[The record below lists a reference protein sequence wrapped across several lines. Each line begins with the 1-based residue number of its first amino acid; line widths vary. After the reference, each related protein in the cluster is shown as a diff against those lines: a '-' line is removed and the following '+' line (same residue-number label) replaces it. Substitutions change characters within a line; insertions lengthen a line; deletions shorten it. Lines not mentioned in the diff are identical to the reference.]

1 MSKKEIL
8 SQHDWAKQLE
18 WRLLNVVWHDK
29 YGICHALWNK
39 SVGQD
44 YAKTANEYYN
54 YIKRNKRELLEL

>member
-1 MSKKEIL
+1 MSKKVIL
-8 SQHDWAKQLE
+8 SQKDWVKQLE
-18 WRLLNVVWHDK
+18 WRLLNVVWKDK

-44 YAKTANEYYN
+44 YAKTANEYYD

>member
-8 SQHDWAKQLE
+8 SQDDWVKQLE

-39 SVGQD
+39 SVDQD

-54 YIKRNKRELLEL
+54 YIKRNKRELLEI

>member
-8 SQHDWAKQLE
+8 SQENWVKQLE

>member
-29 YGICHALWNK
+29 YGVCHALWNN

-44 YAKTANEYYN
+44 YVKTTNEYYN
-54 YIKRNKRELLEL
+54 WILENRKELLEL

>member
-1 MSKKEIL
+1 MSKKVIL
-8 SQHDWAKQLE
+8 SQKDWVKQLE
-18 WRLLNVVWHDK
+18 WRLLNVVWKDK

-44 YAKTANEYYN
+44 YAKTANEYCD

>member
-44 YAKTANEYYN
+44 YAKTANEYYD
-54 YIKRNKRELLEL
+54 YIKRNKRELLEI

>member
-8 SQHDWAKQLE
+8 SQKDWVKQLE
-18 WRLLNVVWHDK
+18 WRLLNVVWKDK

-44 YAKTANEYYN
+44 YAKTANEYYD

>member
-1 MSKKEIL
+1 MSKKVIL
-8 SQHDWAKQLE
+8 SQKDWVKQLE

-44 YAKTANEYYN
+44 YVKTANEYYD

>member
-44 YAKTANEYYN
+44 YAKTANEYYD